1 MTLKKN
7 NPPALRRGRAAT
19 TGLLKD
25 FREFTLKGNVVE
37 LAIAVIIGTA
47 FGKIV
52 SSFVADVIMPLL
64 NPLIAFAGKDWRTF
78 EIGPGIKIGSFL
90 GSVVDFVIIAFVL
103 FLAIRALERFKRQA
117 ERQEAPQAPQAPQLD
132 PVQVQERLAA
142 TLERLTQ
149 LLESQKK

>member
-1 MTLKKN
+1 MTLRKS
-7 NPPALRRGRAAT
+7 RAAT
-19 TGLLKD
+19 GGLLKD
-25 FREFTLKGNVVE
+25 FREFALKGNVVE

-78 EIGPGIKIGSFL
+78 EIGPGIKVGSFL

-103 FLAIRALERFKRQA
+103 FMAIQALERFKRKA
-117 ERQEAPQAPQAPQLD
+117 ERQEVTPENQLD
-132 PVQVQERLAA
+132 PVKVQERLAA
-142 TLERLTQ
+142 SLERLNQ
-149 LLESQKK
+149 LLESQRKQ